1 MRGWSS
7 AGVSAALDSAD
18 LDFDGLSMPLAE
30 GSLSE
35 ETLEVRSLE
44 TLGGFRSVLLS
55 NVTLRTPKYLH
66 TRLARANLT

>member
-7 AGVSAALDSAD
+7 AGMPAVLDSDD
-18 LDFDGLSMPLAE
+18 LDFDGLSIPFVE

-35 ETLEVRSLE
+35 ETLAVRSLE
-44 TLGGFRSVLLS
+44 GLGGFRSVLLS

-66 TRLARANLT
+66 TGQKSSSQ